1 MKIEM
6 IKSGQYKIIYEP
18 YETNKISA
26 CEATY
31 STDGYSHGEAKFF
44 DTDGNLISQI
54 KLCMSGYK
62 NEMPVSYD
70 GKKVYVY
77 NSTNLKPYVSCYDI
91 ESDTLVWAN
100 EEKEIKE
107 VCKIE
112 LLKNTLVC
120 EIYDIGV
127 CIIDANT
134 GKIIRWLLRNSG
146 LSMWRITSEHVAIWN
161 CFKMKMYCYDVEN
174 DLLRILPID
183 FNAKKHFNELLA
195 QGKVADWNVH
205 FAIGDAKVEDD
216 KLKVHLFVSHYDFR
230 SDYYEEAPMSE
241 VIGKGKIFIYKPRN
255 KK

>member
-18 YETNKISA
+18 SETNKISA

-31 STDGYSHGEAKFF
+31 STDGYKHGEAKFF
-44 DTDGNLISQI
+44 DRDGNLISQI

-77 NSTNLKPYVSCYDI
+77 NSTNLKPYVSCCDI
-91 ESDTLVWAN
+91 ESGTLVWAN
-100 EEKEIKE
+100 NGKEIKE

-146 LSMWRITSEHVAIWN
+146 LSMWRITSEHIVIWN
-161 CFKMKMYCYDVEN
+161 CFKMKMYSYDVEN
-174 DLLRILPID
+174 DLLRILPMD

-230 SDYYEEAPMSE
+230 GDYYEEAPMSD
-241 VIGKGKIFIYKPRN
+241 VIGKGKIFIYKPRR